1 MGRKGKTLRKSRQ
14 VFLVIIHKPLLIL
27 AAALPLAVS
36 RPAPA
41 QLAVARPNYGV
52 PEFAE
57 PGGVFHSEVKAA
69 AGLAAASWKAVLVND
84 LRSWTGVVE
93 RAAYGRYVD
102 NGTLDGYRLAI
113 RVPRDISPEVFKL
126 AISHA
131 SAGAATNRNAVSV
144 VRNIETNFYFLH
156 YADPQARAYEP
167 TNPDTGKHRKHGSI
181 REILWHAPALG
192 LIHPRFV
199 FSTGD
204 EMDNSYGVSA
214 GRYNEYIEAMC
225 RHGVPVLATR
235 GNNDNVISTADWRST
250 IGVETY
256 SIRMGSFYIWQ
267 KDVIEDAFKAW
278 FTNDYASSFTN
289 PAVRYR
295 LLGQHFCLGAMQ
307 APFCFLPPPG
317 QYPDLMLVGH
327 GHTNKTIQSSP
338 YHIIESGP
346 AFDKGWVGFFEF
358 LHDGS
363 GWTCTTMASH
373 PSSTWFQVMNTGAV
387 AMVNSSFAAPNDG
400 SCFTNAAAI
409 VNGLPFTFRDGRLRF
424 LMKYSA
430 AGYGVANGEKLAE
443 YDYNGRSNMAVVVKV
458 NIARSATTRVSIRP
472 LRRPATAR

>member
-1 MGRKGKTLRKSRQ
+1 VQGKTLCKSRQ
-14 VFLVIIHKPLLIL
+14 VFLVTLHRLFLIL

-36 RPAPA
+36 RPALA

-69 AGLAAASWKAVLVND
+69 AGLAAASWKAVLIND

-93 RAAYGRYVD
+93 RAAYCRYVD
-102 NGTLDGYRLAI
+102 NGTFDRYRLAI

-131 SAGAATNRNAVSV
+131 SAGAATNRNALSV

-192 LIHPRFV
+192 LIHPRFM
-199 FSTGD
+199 FNTGD
-204 EMDNSYGVSA
+204 
-214 GRYNEYIEAMC
+214 
-225 RHGVPVLATR
+225 
-235 GNNDNVISTADWRST
+235 
-250 IGVETY
+250 
-256 SIRMGSFYIWQ
+256 
-267 KDVIEDAFKAW
+267 
-278 FTNDYASSFTN
+278 
-289 PAVRYR
+289 
-295 LLGQHFCLGAMQ
+295 
-307 APFCFLPPPG
+307 
-317 QYPDLMLVGH
+317 
-327 GHTNKTIQSSP
+327 
-338 YHIIESGP
+338 
-346 AFDKGWVGFFEF
+346 
-358 LHDGS
+358 
-363 GWTCTTMASH
+363 
-373 PSSTWFQVMNTGAV
+373 V
-387 AMVNSSFAAPNDG
+387 AMVNSSFAAPNEG

-430 AGYGVANGEKLAE
+430 AGYGVENGEKLAQ

-458 NIARSATTRVSIRP
+458 DIARSATTRVSIRP
-472 LRRPATAR
+472 LRRPEEAL

>member
-1 MGRKGKTLRKSRQ
+1 VQGKTLCKSRQ
-14 VFLVIIHKPLLIL
+14 VFLVTLHRLFLIL

-36 RPAPA
+36 RPALA

-69 AGLAAASWKAVLVND
+69 AGLAAASWKAVLIND

-131 SAGAATNRNAVSV
+131 SAGAATNRNALSV

-181 REILWHAPALG
+181 REI
-192 LIHPRFV
+192 
-199 FSTGD
+199 
-204 EMDNSYGVSA
+204 
-214 GRYNEYIEAMC
+214 
-225 RHGVPVLATR
+225 
-235 GNNDNVISTADWRST
+235 
-250 IGVETY
+250 
-256 SIRMGSFYIWQ
+256 
-267 KDVIEDAFKAW
+267 
-278 FTNDYASSFTN
+278 
-289 PAVRYR
+289 
-295 LLGQHFCLGAMQ
+295 
-307 APFCFLPPPG
+307 
-317 QYPDLMLVGH
+317 
-327 GHTNKTIQSSP
+327 
-338 YHIIESGP
+338 
-346 AFDKGWVGFFEF
+346 
-358 LHDGS
+358 
-363 GWTCTTMASH
+363 CTTMASH

-430 AGYGVANGEKLAE
+430 AGYGVDNGEKLAE